1 MSPEATRQRRLA
13 ATAQL
18 TEDSSSRTPS
28 PLPRPH
34 PLSGLQ
40 SRRPLADYA
49 PPEHW
54 PAQQS
59 PATCA
64 TQVSAPIPRS
74 NRSNHQV
81 VAREKLSPLLFV
93 RITRFTQIWES
104 LMHLVASILLAT
116 MICPTCFGQTIGA
129 GQVSTYLPVT

>member
-18 TEDSSSRTPS
+18 TEDFPSRTPS
-28 PLPRPH
+28 PLPRQH

-40 SRRPLADYA
+40 SRPLADYA
-49 PPEHW
+49 LPEHW
-54 PAQQS
+54 PAHQS

-64 TQVSAPIPRS
+64 TQVSAPIPSS
-74 NRSNHQV
+74 NRSNHQE
-81 VAREKLSPLLFV
+81 VAREKLSPLLN
-93 RITRFTQIWES
+93 TRFAQIQES

-116 MICPTCFGQTIGA
+116 MVCPT
-129 GQVSTYLPVT
+129 